1 MWQQRR
7 DTGAGAGAGATSV
20 RGRIIVDE
28 LIKLVSQ
35 KAGITEQQ
43 AQTAVSTVLDFVKTK
58 LPPQLASQVDGVVS
72 GKTDL
77 GGLGNLGGMFGQK

>member
-1 MWQQRR
+1 ME
-7 DTGAGAGAGATSV
+7 
-20 RGRIIVDE
+20 E
-28 LIKLVSQ
+28 LVKLVSQ

-43 AQTAVSTVLDFVKTK
+43 AQTAVNTVLDFVKSK

-77 GGLGNLGGMFGQK
+77 SGLGGMFGQR

>member
-1 MWQQRR
+1 MAAEFRKQE
-7 DTGAGAGAGATSV
+7 ASPM
-20 RGRIIVDE
+20 DE
-28 LIKLVSQ
+28 LVKLVSQ

-43 AQTAVSTVLDFVKTK
+43 AQTAVTTVLDFVKQK

-77 GGLGNLGGMFGQK
+77 SGLGGLFGQK

>member
-1 MWQQRR
+1 M
-7 DTGAGAGAGATSV
+7 
-20 RGRIIVDE
+20 DE
-28 LIKLVSQ
+28 LVKLVSQ

-43 AQTAVSTVLDFVKTK
+43 AQAAVATVLDFVKQK

-77 GGLGNLGGMFGQK
+77 SGLGGMFGQK